1 MKSRLTL
8 NLLYKGF
15 FLPFPNVTPFVFML
29 ILVTQLLQCVVF
41 FLFCFV
47 FVFFPLSLVISCRC
61 QGAEAF
67 EIQQSGLANGIF
79 MKFLKERLLEDKK
92 ITVLL
97 DEVAEGELQLTTLAV
112 FSACLTK
119 NFFA

>member
-1 MKSRLTL
+1 MKSRLTI

-15 FLPFPNVTPFVFML
+15 FLPFPNVTPFVFMV

-41 FLFCFV
+41 CFV
-47 FVFFPLSLVISCRC
+47 LFSPCHWLSHRC

-97 DEVAEGELQLTTLAV
+97 DEVAEGELELTTLV
-112 FSACLTK
+112 NSY
-119 NFFA
+119 